1 MSRNYANYSQYL
13 GAQRCC
19 DSRGS
24 GPIGPQGPTGPGSVG
39 PIGNTGPTG
48 SSVTGPTGRGCMGP
62 TGPSGGPTGTTGPT
76 GPTGPVSIFTG
87 AEASTGPPGLY
98 LLMVDITTGNTI
110 YRSTTG
116 SNDNAKTFVIDHPTN
131 DNKYLVH
138 ACLEGPEAGVYYRGK
153 GEITN
158 NECVEIKLPHYV
170 EKLAYDFTVQIT
182 PIYGNK
188 IVTLNSSEIEN
199 NAFKVYGEN
208 AKFHWTVYGNRH
220 DINVEPDKDTVNV
233 KGDGPYLY
241 I

>member
-1 MSRNYANYSQYL
+1 MSSYFRNYSQYL

-19 DSRGS
+19 DSRGP
-24 GPIGPQGPTGPGSVG
+24 GPVGPQGPTGPATVG

-48 SSVTGPTGRGCMGP
+48 NSVTGPTGRGCAGP
-62 TGPSGGPTGTTGPT
+62 TGPSGGPTGPT
-76 GPTGPVSIFTG
+76 GPPVSFTG
-87 AEASTGPPGLY
+87 APPGLY
-98 LLMVDITTGNTI
+98 NLLMVD
-110 YRSTTG
+110 TG
-116 SNDNAKTFVIDHPTN
+116 SGIIYNSSVTGSSDTKTFVIEHPTN

-158 NECVEIKLPHYV
+158 NEYVEIKLPHYA
-170 EKLAYDFTVQIT
+170 EKLAHDFTVQIT

>member
-1 MSRNYANYSQYL
+1 MSSYYRNYSQYL

-19 DSRGS
+19 DSRGA
-24 GPIGPQGPTGPGSVG
+24 GPVGPQGPTGPGAVG
-39 PIGNTGPTG
+39 PIGNTGPSG

-62 TGPSGGPTGTTGPT
+62 TGPSGGPTGNTGPT
-76 GPTGPVSIFTG
+76 GPTGPLPSFAGATG
-87 AEASTGPPGLY
+87 MSGPSYY

-110 YRSTTG
+110 YRSTAS
-116 SNDNAKTFVIDHPTN
+116 SNSDKTFVIDHPTN

-158 NECVEIKLPHYV
+158 NEYVEIKLPHYV
-170 EKLAYDFTVQIT
+170 EKLAFDFTVQIT

-220 DINVEPDKDTVNV
+220 NINVEPDKDTVNI

>member
-19 DSRGS
+19 DSRGP
-24 GPIGPQGPTGPGSVG
+24 GPVGPQGPTGPGSVG
-39 PIGNTGPTG
+39 PIGNTGPAG
-48 SSVTGPTGRGCMGP
+48 NSVTGPTGRGCMGP
-62 TGPSGGPTGTTGPT
+62 TGPSGGPTGNTGPT
-76 GPTGPVSIFTG
+76 GPTGPRPSF
-87 AEASTGPPGLY
+87 EPASTGTTY
-98 LLMVDITTGNTI
+98 NLLMVNALNDII
-110 YRSTTG
+110 YRSTGNSTD
-116 SNDNAKTFVIDHPTN
+116 SAKTFVIEHPTN

-153 GEITN
+153 GEIIN

-170 EKLAYDFTVQIT
+170 EKLAHDFTVQIT

-188 IVTLNSSEIEN
+188 IVILNSSEIEN

-208 AKFHWTVYGNRH
+208 SKFHWTVYGNRH
-220 DINVEPDKDTVNV
+220 NINVEPDKESVNV

>member
-1 MSRNYANYSQYL
+1 MSSYYRNYSQYL

-19 DSRGS
+19 DSRGP
-24 GPIGPQGPTGPGSVG
+24 GPVGPVG

-48 SSVTGPTGRGCMGP
+48 SSVTGPTGRGCAGP
-62 TGPSGGPTGTTGPT
+62 TGPSGGPTGPT
-76 GPTGPVSIFTG
+76 GPTGPPVSFTG
-87 AEASTGPPGLY
+87 APAGLY
-98 LLMVDITTGNTI
+98 NLLMVDTSSGII
-110 YRSTTG
+110 YNSTAT
-116 SNDNAKTFVIDHPTN
+116 SPDTKTFVIEHPTN
-131 DNKYLVH
+131 ENKYLVH

-158 NECVEIKLPHYV
+158 NEYVEIKLPHYV
-170 EKLAYDFTVQIT
+170 EKLAFDFTVQIT

-208 AKFHWTVYGNRH
+208 SKFHWTVYGNRH
-220 DINVEPDKDTVNV
+220 NINVEPDKDTVNV
-233 KGDGPYLY
+233 KGNGPYLY

>member
-19 DSRGS
+19 DSRGQ
-24 GPIGPQGPTGPGSVG
+24 GPVGPQGPTGPGAVG
-39 PIGNTGPTG
+39 PIGNTGPSG

-62 TGPSGGPTGTTGPT
+62 TGPSGGPTGNTGPT
-76 GPTGPVSIFTG
+76 GPTGPLPSFSPAATG
-87 AEASTGPPGLY
+87 TNYY
-98 LLMVDITTGNTI
+98 LLMVDIVTNDI
-110 YRSTTG
+110 YRSTDF
-116 SNDNAKTFVIDHPTN
+116 SNNIAKTFVIDHPTN

-158 NECVEIKLPHYV
+158 NEYVEIKLPHYV
-170 EKLAYDFTVQIT
+170 EKLAHDFTVQIT

-208 AKFHWTVYGNRH
+208 SKFHWTVYGNRH
-220 DINVEPDKDTVNV
+220 DINVEPDKSAVNV

>member
-1 MSRNYANYSQYL
+1 MSSYFRNYSQYL

-19 DSRGS
+19 DSRGP
-24 GPIGPQGPTGPGSVG
+24 GPVGPQGPTGPGSVG

-48 SSVTGPTGRGCMGP
+48 SSVTGPTGRGCAGP
-62 TGPSGGPTGTTGPT
+62 TGPSGGPTGPT
-76 GPTGPVSIFTG
+76 GPPVSFAVAPVGT
-87 AEASTGPPGLY
+87 Y
-98 LLMVDITTGNTI
+98 NLLMVNTTTGVI
-110 YRSTTG
+110 YNSTAT
-116 SNDNAKTFVIDHPTN
+116 SPETKTFVIEHPTN
-131 DNKYLVH
+131 ENKYLVH

-158 NECVEIKLPHYV
+158 NEYVEIKLPHYV
-170 EKLAYDFTVQIT
+170 EKLAFDFTVQIT

-220 DINVEPDKDTVNV
+220 YINVEPDKDTVNV
-233 KGDGPYLY
+233 KGNGPYLY

>member
-76 GPTGPVSIFTG
+76 GPTGPPVSFDVAT
-87 AEASTGPPGLY
+87 AGPNYY
-98 LLMVDITTGNTI
+98 LLMVDITTNDI
-110 YRSTTG
+110 YRSTDS
-116 SNDNAKTFVIDHPTN
+116 SNNIAKTFVIEHPTN

-199 NAFKVYGEN
+199 NTFKVYGEN